1 MINTE
6 LIRFIAENDVTRKN
20 VVTYL
25 KQVQDEIADVR
36 QGDYS
41 KETRLQSIQVIEDLL
56 IKKLNVL
63 SRKNSGGDEE

>member
-1 MINTE
+1 MISTE

-20 VVTYL
+20 VVAYL

-41 KETRLQSIQVIEDLL
+41 KETRLQSIEVIETLL
-56 IKKLNVL
+56 IKKLNAM
-63 SRKNSGGDEE
+63 SNRGNKDEE